1 MSADPRSIRAAR
13 VFYVHALDV
22 SSLVVDAVSEL
33 DLLQDLRA
41 RHELH
46 RNLHSLWERHADFA
60 DLRHE
65 IEERSNRA
73 VGQGGKRVW
82 TSVFLDDHTPTNLPC
97 GDHLHTDDRRIPRQA
112 DLRSVR
118 QDLAPWVFED
128 SRSQLSRDGVIVNT
142 TGFELRG
149 SASIESVV
157 RQLSHLQR
165 AAYENFEHQ
174 TRALLAKETPFS
186 RAFGSLKVNLRG
198 EINREDVR
206 AHQVLFIREVLDGD
220 LVRLEPRKLRGS
232 KEIAGLLNRASWYE
246 RYNSSYLSQLAA
258 KEIGYRNDEIYLTDR
273 DATLIVLD
281 GFWHDGDPLRHYM
294 GDLLLGI
301 EFHLGKQAFLHG
313 QLEYSK
319 GLYSVD
325 ADVANGG
332 SVSSV
337 LRSRAILSSVYE
349 SLNFS
354 VLISHGFTRRFI
366 DGVSNESEL
375 DNALN
380 DVQRRISNLS
390 TAVELRAAVEAS
402 KQEQGL
408 QEASNSLQKA
418 SISLQ
423 RASNRLALMGFVVAL
438 IAVGV
443 SVLAVIASR

>member
-1 MSADPRSIRAAR
+1 VSADPRSIRAAR

-22 SSLVVDAVSEL
+22 SSLVIDAVAEL

-46 RNLHSLWERHADFA
+46 SRLHGLWESHADFS
-60 DLRHE
+60 DSRQE
-65 IEERSNRA
+65 IEERSDRA
-73 VGQGGKRVW
+73 VAQGGKRVW
-82 TSVFLDDHTPTNLPC
+82 TNVFLDDHTPTNLPC
-97 GDHLHTDDRRIPRQA
+97 GDHLHADGARIARHN
-112 DLRSVR
+112 DLRPVR
-118 QDLAPWVFED
+118 QDLAPWTFED
-128 SRSQLSRDGVIVNT
+128 SRSQLSRDGVIINT
-142 TGFELRG
+142 TGFELSV
-149 SASIESVV
+149 SAPIEVV
-157 RQLSHLQR
+157 IQQLSHLR
-165 AAYENFEHQ
+165 WAAYENFKYQ
-174 TRALLAKETPFS
+174 TRALLARQRPFT
-186 RAFGSLKVNLRG
+186 RAFGDLEVNLRG
-198 EINREDVR
+198 DINREDVR
-206 AHQVLFIREVLDGD
+206 AHQMLFIREVLDGD
-220 LVRLEPRKLRGS
+220 LARVEPRKLSRS

-246 RYNSSYLSQLAA
+246 RYNGSYLSGLAT
-258 KEIGYRNDEIYLTDR
+258 KEIGYRNDEMYLTDR

-319 GLYSVD
+319 GLYSVGAGG
-325 ADVANGG
+325 ADGG

-366 DGVSNESEL
+366 SGVRSESEL
-375 DNALN
+375 DNALA
-380 DVQRRISNLS
+380 DVERRISNLS
-390 TAVELRAAVEAS
+390 LAVELRAAIDAS
-402 KQEQGL
+402 HQELTL
-408 QEASNSLQKA
+408 QAASNSLQQA

-443 SVLAVIASR
+443 GVLAVIAS